1 MLHSV
6 ASRCSKVS
14 CCVRP
19 SVQPGGAKACTRR
32 LCHSATTRCSGLFRT
47 IISFISVVVMSRGCS
62 IVIVVEVVVVVVVV
76 VVDVVVV
83 LGTSGDDTTMR
94 FGICQTTLI

>member
-1 MLHSV
+1 
-6 ASRCSKVS
+6 
-14 CCVRP
+14 
-19 SVQPGGAKACTRR
+19 
-32 LCHSATTRCSGLFRT
+32 
-47 IISFISVVVMSRGCS
+47 MSRGCS
-62 IVIVVEVVVVVVVV
+62 IVIVVEVVVV